1 MKMHSQQQRRE
12 GKDGVWTPSWL
23 PAGICGAAIV
33 GAFVL
38 FDRRRGQSR
47 WDLEEFTYMYLS
59 FLVVIG
65 AVLAVASVAIWPRPQ
80 LERERYVFAVLALG
94 PLLLNL
100 AGFLGFLGWAWC
112 DLSLLGFFG
121 LALGVPAWAIWMLRI
136 GVASQRT
143 LCDLSSAVLASGLL
157 YLAGLGA
164 MPLS

>member
-1 MKMHSQQQRRE
+1 M
-12 GKDGVWTPSWL
+12 
-23 PAGICGAAIV
+23 

-80 LERERYVFAVLALG
+80 LERERYVFAVLAVG

-100 AGFLGFLGWAWC
+100 AGFLGGAWC
-112 DLSLLGFFG
+112 GLSTLGFFG